1 MKKAAHV
8 KTDAELS
15 PQRQRRREH
24 EQVYEVNACFMA
36 LPVSLGL
43 GSEVSVS
50 GSEGRDW
57 QGSAQLCTGV
67 LQSTGL
73 YGGRAERADG
83 PCALAG
89 EGSTKGFD
97 FETDG
102 CCEGAHGVA
111 VIHAISVFTKEA
123 VLG

>member
-24 EQVYEVNACFMA
+24 EQVYEVNACIMA

-50 GSEGRDW
+50 GPEGRDW
-57 QGSAQLCTGV
+57 QGSSQLCAGI
-67 LQSTGL
+67 LQPTGL
-73 YGGRAERADG
+73 YGGGAE
-83 PCALAG
+83 CAGGSCAFAG

-102 CCEGAHGVA
+102 CREGAHCAA
-111 VIHAISVFTKEA
+111 VIYAISVFA
-123 VLG
+123 